1 MSHQFQTYLLKH
13 GILSQR
19 LCPYTPQQNGV
30 AERKNRHLLDTVRSL
45 LLESSVPA
53 KFWPEALATAVHLIN
68 RLPSH
73 SFSNQTPYFHLFH
86 KDPTY
91 THLRIFGCVFY
102 SSSFHLNVHNELCNQ
117 LNVRSL
123 AMLLT
128 KKGISAM
135 IMCLTASASLKMLY
149 FSKTNGSFLIIPSLY
164 LLFLIY

>member
-1 MSHQFQTYLLKH
+1 MSHQFQTYLQNH

-19 LCPYTPQQNGV
+19 SCPYTPQQNGV

-73 SFSNQTPYFHLFH
+73 RLSNQTPYFRLFH

-91 THLRIFGCVFY
+91 THLRSFGCVCFV
-102 SSSFHLNVHNELCNQ
+102 HLPPTE
-117 LNVRSL
+117 R
-123 AMLLT
+123 T
-128 KKGISAM
+128 K
-135 IMCLTASASLKMLY
+135 LTAQSAQFAFLGYASHQKGYLCYDTVLNCLRISRNVIFFENQRF
-149 FSKTNGSFLIIPSLY
+149 FSTHSSPTRF
-164 LLFLIY
+164 F